1 MDGSKELHMVKT
13 KPISLEKAFWLYGV
27 GCLSALYLVSS
38 LALFTPIGITLGVP
52 LHIGFL
58 YLKIALFVAV
68 CGYGAYRIIR
78 LIVKAGRASQGS
90 KLWVIT
96 AVAAVTF
103 ATITLLVV
111 MPPILVTFIAPFW
124 HLR

>member
-1 MDGSKELHMVKT
+1 MVKT
-13 KPISLEKAFWLYGV
+13 KPISLKKAFWLYGI
-27 GCLSALYLVSS
+27 GYLPALYLVSS
-38 LALFTPIGITLGVP
+38 LALFTPIGMTLGVP

-68 CGYGAYRIIR
+68 CGYGAYRVIR
-78 LIVKAGRASQGS
+78 LIIKAGRVSQGS
-90 KLWVIT
+90 KPWVIP
-96 AVAAVTF
+96 AVAAVIF

>member
-1 MDGSKELHMVKT
+1 MDGSKELYMGKT
-13 KPISLEKAFWLYGV
+13 KPISLEKAFWFYGV

-38 LALFTPIGITLGVP
+38 LALFTPIGMTLGVP

-68 CGYGAYRIIR
+68 CGYGAYRVIR

-103 ATITLLVV
+103 AIITQLVL
-111 MPPILVTFIAPFW
+111 MPVLFIEIFVPYW
-124 HLR
+124 GH

>member
-1 MDGSKELHMVKT
+1 MGET

-38 LALFTPIGITLGVP
+38 LALFTPIGMTLGVP

-68 CGYGAYRIIR
+68 CGYGAYRVIR

>member
-1 MDGSKELHMVKT
+1 MTERKEIKLV
-13 KPISLEKAFWLYGV
+13 SLSKAFWLYGI
-27 GCLSALYLVSS
+27 GYLSILYLVSS
-38 LALFTPIGITLGVP
+38 LTLFTPIGMTLGMP

-58 YLKIALFVAV
+58 YLKIALFVTV
-68 CGYGAYRIIR
+68 CGYGAYRVIR
-78 LIVKAGRASQGS
+78 LIVKASRVSQGN
-90 KLWVIT
+90 KLWVVA

-111 MPPILVTFIAPFW
+111 IPPILVTFVAPFW